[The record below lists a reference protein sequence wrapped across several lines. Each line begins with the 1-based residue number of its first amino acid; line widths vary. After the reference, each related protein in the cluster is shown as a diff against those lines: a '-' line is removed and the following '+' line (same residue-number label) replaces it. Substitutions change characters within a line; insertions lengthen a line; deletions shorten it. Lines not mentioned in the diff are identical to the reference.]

1 MQKYSIT
8 SKANND
14 QSWWRMLW
22 KDEHKNVIE
31 NKDGEIWQKKAIFKK
46 NNSMNRKISL
56 KMCKVSLQEVEWRFC
71 S

>member
-31 NKDGEIWQKKAIFKK
+31 NKDGEIWQ
-46 NNSMNRKISL
+46 
-56 KMCKVSLQEVEWRFC
+56 
-71 S
+71 